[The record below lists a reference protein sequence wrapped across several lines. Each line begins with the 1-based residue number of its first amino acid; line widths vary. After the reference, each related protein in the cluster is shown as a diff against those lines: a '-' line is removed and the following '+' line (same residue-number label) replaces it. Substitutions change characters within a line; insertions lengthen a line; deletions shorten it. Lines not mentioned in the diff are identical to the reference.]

1 LPVEILL
8 IEDNGADVRIIK
20 EIVSHCSVA
29 VRITVAENREKALSL
44 LDDPQFKF
52 HLVITDMMLPKASAP
67 EVLRRCNENS
77 IPVVVFSASTNPNDK
92 TEALALGAK
101 EFVEKPADL
110 DAYTEAVWKM
120 IWKWIQTPPPAR

>member
-1 LPVEILL
+1 
-8 IEDNGADVRIIK
+8 
-20 EIVSHCSVA
+20 
-29 VRITVAENREKALSL
+29 
-44 LDDPQFKF
+44 
-52 HLVITDMMLPKASAP
+52 
-67 EVLRRCNENS
+67 
-77 IPVVVFSASTNPNDK
+77 VVFSASTNPNDK